1 MLQYDRDTVPAINVS
16 RLSHAFR
23 GHQALNEVTFCVM
36 PQTLHGFVG
45 PNGAGKTTTLK
56 VICTLLR
63 QSRGE
68 VEVFGSNVRTDPA
81 AVRRRIGYMPDHF
94 SMYRQ
99 MTVTEYLDFFAAAYG
114 LPLQRRDQVIS
125 DVLTLTDMD
134 GRRDDLISGLS
145 RGMQQRVSRA
155 GPRA

>member
-23 GHQALNEVTFCVM
+23 GHQALNDVTFCVM

-81 AVRRRIGYMPDHF
+81 SVPPTNRLHAGSFQYVSANDRHG
-94 SMYRQ
+94 
-99 MTVTEYLDFFAAAYG
+99 
-114 LPLQRRDQVIS
+114 IS
-125 DVLTLTDMD
+125 
-134 GRRDDLISGLS
+134 
-145 RGMQQRVSRA
+145 
-155 GPRA
+155 